1 MKMLDGAIEGSVF
14 LEAGV
19 NGAHFL
25 KDNFSATIKDK
36 QCDIQSVF
44 KSSFT
49 SEDISVGMHYLK
61 PETIHKIT

>member
-1 MKMLDGAIEGSVF
+1 MLDGSVEGSVF

-25 KDNFSATIKDK
+25 KDDFSATIKDK

-44 KSSFT
+44 TSSFT
-49 SEDISVGMHYLK
+49 SDDISVSMHYLQ